1 MGFILDGLETESYD
15 RQYSDRELLNRIV
28 GYFRPYGGRM
38 ALIAVMIT
46 LNSVMGALG
55 PIVIARAIGLL
66 ETNPTTVTMALI
78 ALGVSLVGASAW
90 VFNYVRQM
98 FSARVTSNV
107 VLKLREDVF
116 NATVR
121 HDMSFYD
128 EHPSGKIVSRVTSDT
143 QDFAEVVN
151 LTLNMLSQL
160 LLVAMLIIY
169 LLTVNASLTLLLI
182 AMAPFAAAIALSFRR
197 LARRVTQN
205 ARRVTAI
212 INAQI
217 QESISG
223 ILVAKSFRQE
233 AAIYDTF
240 DANNRQGYR
249 VGLTRGL
256 TLSGIFPLMGF
267 ASGLGTAIVF
277 FAGGLATRTTIAP
290 AEWYLFM
297 QTVGFFWFPVT
308 SIASFWS
315 QFQDG
320 LSAAER
326 VFALIDREPRVK
338 QTAAESVG
346 PRAAEEQ
353 GSRGE
358 REQGRE
364 EAGEPVAQAAR
375 VAQAVQLAGME
386 ERKGAAEKESRGE
399 QELLAGESTPAPL
412 HPRSSAATP
421 PTYGRIEFR
430 HVRFSYTD
438 REVVLPDFSLDI
450 RAGETVALVGHTG
463 AGKSSIGKLIT
474 RFYEFQGGEITLD
487 GRDIRTLDLGQYRRQ
502 IGLVP
507 QEPFLFAGTV
517 ADNIR
522 YGRPE
527 AGAPEVER
535 AARAISGGEWLAALP
550 AGLETDV
557 GERGGNLSMGQRQ
570 LVALARVVLK
580 DPAIFILDEA
590 TASIDPFTE
599 TQIQEGLQEIMR
611 DRTSL
616 IIAHRLFTVR
626 HADRIIVIRDGR
638 IIEEGKHE
646 ELLAAG
652 GHYAELYNTYFR
664 HQALEYVESSAWR
677 KDSTSVDNPSDPL

>member
-15 RQYSDRELLNRIV
+15 RQYSDRELLDRII
-28 GYFRPYGGRM
+28 GYFRPHTKPM
-38 ALIAVMIT
+38 ALVAVMIT

-55 PIVIARAIGLL
+55 PIVIARSVGLL
-66 ETNPTTVTMALI
+66 ETNPATTTMALL
-78 ALGVSLVGASAW
+78 ALGVSLIGASAW
-90 VFNYVRQM
+90 VFNYIRQM

-151 LTLNMLSQL
+151 LTLNMVSQL
-160 LLVAMLIIY
+160 LLVVMLIAY
-169 LLTVNASLTLLLI
+169 LLTVNSWLTLLLI

-197 LARRVTQN
+197 LARTVTQN
-205 ARRVTAI
+205 ARRVTAT

-223 ILVAKSFRQE
+223 ILIAKGFRQE
-233 AAIYDTF
+233 SAIYATF

-256 TLSGIFPLMGF
+256 TLSGIFPLMGL

-277 FAGGLATRTTIAP
+277 YFGGLATLTSIAP

-326 VFALIDREPRVK
+326 VFALIDREPKVQ
-338 QTAAESVG
+338 QTG
-346 PRAAEEQ
+346 N
-353 GSRGE
+353 
-358 REQGRE
+358 
-364 EAGEPVAQAAR
+364 EPVGARITNYELRITNEEGRADDSELVTLNSSR
-375 VAQAVQLAGME
+375 VA
-386 ERKGAAEKESRGE
+386 
-399 QELLAGESTPAPL
+399 
-412 HPRSSAATP
+412 P
-421 PTYGRIEFR
+421 PTRGRIEFR

-474 RFYEFQGGEITLD
+474 RFYEFQGGEILLD
-487 GRDIRTLDLGQYRRQ
+487 GRDIRTLDLGQYRLQ

-517 ADNIR
+517 AANIR

-527 AGAPEVER
+527 ATDDDVL
-535 AARAISGGEWLAALP
+535 AAAHAVSGGEWLASLP
-550 AGLETDV
+550 LGLQTDV
-557 GERGGNLSMGQRQ
+557 GERGGSLSMGQRQ

-580 DPAIFILDEA
+580 DPAIFVLDEA

-599 TQIQEGLQEIMR
+599 SQIQEGLQEIMR

-616 IIAHRLFTVR
+616 VIAHRLFTVR
-626 HADRIIVIRDGR
+626 HADRIIVMRDGQ
-638 IIEEGKHE
+638 IIEQGKHE

-664 HQALEYVESSAWR
+664 HQSLDAILDPAWR
-677 KDSTSVDNPSDPL
+677 TAGDA

>member
-15 RQYSDRELLNRIV
+15 RQYSDRDLLDRIV
-28 GYFRPYGGRM
+28 SYFRPHRRKM

-55 PIVIARAIGLL
+55 PIVIARAVGLL
-66 ETNPTTVTMALI
+66 ETNTAITTIILI
-78 ALGVSLVGASAW
+78 AVGISLIGAAGW
-90 VFNYVRQM
+90 VFNYIRQL

-107 VLKLREDVF
+107 VLKLRQDVF

-121 HDMSFYD
+121 HDLSFYD

-151 LTLNMLSQL
+151 LTLNLLSQV
-160 LLVAMLIIY
+160 LLVVLLMGY
-169 LLTVNASLTLLLI
+169 LLTINVRLTLLLL
-182 AMAPFAAAIALSFRR
+182 AMAPLAAALALSFRR

-205 ARRVTAI
+205 ARRITAI

-223 ILVAKSFRQE
+223 ILVAKGFRQE
-233 AAIYDTF
+233 PAIYATF

-249 VGLTRGL
+249 VGITRGL
-256 TLSGIFPLMGF
+256 TLSGIFPILGIG
-267 ASGLGTAIVF
+267 SGLGTAILVY
-277 FAGGLATRTTIAP
+277 AGGMATRGPAGIAP

-297 QTVGFFWFPVT
+297 QAVGFFWFPMT

-338 QTAAESVG
+338 QLASEPVG
-346 PRAAEEQ
+346 PRAAAGER
-353 GSRGE
+353 GSRG
-358 REQGRE
+358 
-364 EAGEPVAQAAR
+364 AGGHVA
-375 VAQAVQLAGME
+375 
-386 ERKGAAEKESRGE
+386 SSDSPSP
-399 QELLAGESTPAPL
+399 LL
-412 HPRSSAATP
+412 PRSPALPS
-421 PTYGRIEFR
+421 PTRGHIEFR
-430 HVRFSYTD
+430 HVRFSYTE

-463 AGKSSIGKLIT
+463 AGKSSIGKLLT
-474 RFYEFQGGEITLD
+474 RFYEFQGGEILLD
-487 GRDIRTLDLGQYRRQ
+487 GRDIRRLDLGQYRLQ

-507 QEPFLFAGTV
+507 QEPFLFADTV
-517 ADNIR
+517 ANNIR

-527 AGAPEVER
+527 ASDEDVER
-535 AARAISGGEWLAALP
+535 AARAISQGEWLTSLP
-550 AGLETDV
+550 AGLATDV
-557 GERGGNLSMGQRQ
+557 GERGGSLSMGQRQ

-590 TASIDPFTE
+590 TASVDPFTE
-599 TQIQEGLQEIMR
+599 SQIQEGLQDIMR

-616 IIAHRLFTVR
+616 VIAHRLFTVR
-626 HADRIIVIRDGR
+626 HADRIIVLREGR
-638 IIEEGKHE
+638 IIEQGKHE
-646 ELLAAG
+646 ELLDAG

-664 HQALEYVESSAWR
+664 HQSLEYVEATSWR
-677 KDSTSVDNPSDPL
+677 GNRD

>member
-1 MGFILDGLETESYD
+1 MGFILDGLESESYD
-15 RQYSDRELLNRIV
+15 RQYSDRDLLRRIV
-28 GYFRPYGGRM
+28 SYFQPHRGRM
-38 ALIAVMIT
+38 ALIAVTIT
-46 LNSVMGALG
+46 LNSLMGALG
-55 PIVIARAIGLL
+55 PIVIARAVDLL
-66 ETNPTTVTMALI
+66 GTDPDAATLTVMALL
-78 ALGVSLVGASAW
+78 ALGVSLIGASAW
-90 VFNYVRQM
+90 VFNYIRQM

-121 HDMSFYD
+121 HDLSFYD

-143 QDFAEVVN
+143 VDFAEVVN
-151 LTLNMLSQL
+151 LTLNLVSQVL
-160 LLVAMLIIY
+160 QVLIVMIY
-169 LLTVNASLTLLLI
+169 LLTINARLTLLLL
-182 AMAPFAAAIALSFRR
+182 AMAPLAAVLALSFRR
-197 LARRVTQN
+197 LARRVTTN

-223 ILVAKSFRQE
+223 IQVAKTFRQE
-233 AAIYDTF
+233 PAIYATF

-256 TLSGIFPLMGF
+256 TLSGIFPILGVG
-267 ASGLGTAIVF
+267 SGLGTAVLVYF
-277 FAGGLATRTTIAP
+277 GGLATRTSISP

-297 QTVGFFWFPVT
+297 QAVGLFWFPMT

-326 VFALIDREPRVK
+326 VFALIDREPRV
-338 QTAAESVG
+338 QQIAAEPV
-346 PRAAEEQ
+346 
-353 GSRGE
+353 GSRIGARGQE
-358 REQGRE
+358 LGARE
-364 EAGEPVAQAAR
+364 EASSLIPN
-375 VAQAVQLAGME
+375 
-386 ERKGAAEKESRGE
+386 
-399 QELLAGESTPAPL
+399 PYPL
-412 HPRSSAATP
+412 P
-421 PTYGRIEFR
+421 PTEGHIEFR
-430 HVRFSYTD
+430 HLRFSYTD

-450 RAGETVALVGHTG
+450 RPGETVALVGHTG
-463 AGKSSIGKLIT
+463 AGKSSVGKLIT
-474 RFYEFQGGEITLD
+474 RFYEFQGGELLID
-487 GRDIRTLDLGQYRRQ
+487 GRDVRRLDLGSYRRQ

-507 QEPFLFAGTV
+507 QEPFLFSGSV

-527 AGAPEVER
+527 ATDADVTR

-550 AGLETDV
+550 SGLATDV

-590 TASIDPFTE
+590 TASVDPFTE
-599 TQIQEGLQEIMR
+599 AQIQAGLQDIMR
-611 DRTSL
+611 ERTS
-616 IIAHRLFTVR
+616 IVIAHRLFTVR
-626 HADRIIVIRDGR
+626 HADRIIVMRDGR
-638 IIEEGKHE
+638 IIQEGTHDA
-646 ELLAAG
+646 LMAAG

-664 HQALEYVESSAWR
+664 HQSLAYVDEWGRRAEVLQNNKAS
-677 KDSTSVDNPSDPL
+677 